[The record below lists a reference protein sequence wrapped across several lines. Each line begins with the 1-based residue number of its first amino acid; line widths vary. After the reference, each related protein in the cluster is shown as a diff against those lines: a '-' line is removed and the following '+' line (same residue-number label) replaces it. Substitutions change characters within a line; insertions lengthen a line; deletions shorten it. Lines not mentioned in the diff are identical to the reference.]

1 MLAILDQEV
10 PPTRPLFI
18 SYESFWNTIK
28 TNSVLR
34 ADPTSGGDARLRSA
48 GVPRAANLHAPGLQ
62 AMALRVINAWP
73 STV

>member
-10 PPTRPLFI
+10 PVDKPLFI

-34 ADPTSGGDARLRSA
+34 ADPNIKEVMRVSEVLESR
-48 GVPRAANLHAPGLQ
+48 VQQ
-62 AMALRVINAWP
+62 AFTRPAYKAIVL
-73 STV
+73 T